1 MKQQNKKKARS
12 TCNSVFAV
20 VPVAVL
26 SRGGRGV
33 DVDLRAVRD
42 RVEQSVVAVG
52 GRRVGGQLEREE
64 ASKVG

>member
-1 MKQQNKKKARS
+1 MRL
-12 TCNSVFAV
+12 VFAV

-42 RVEQSVVAVG
+42 RVEQPVVAVG

-64 ASKVG
+64 APKGGVGRAGKGE

>member
-1 MKQQNKKKARS
+1 MRL
-12 TCNSVFAV
+12 VFAV

-42 RVEQSVVAVG
+42 RVEQPVVAVG

-64 ASKVG
+64 APKGE